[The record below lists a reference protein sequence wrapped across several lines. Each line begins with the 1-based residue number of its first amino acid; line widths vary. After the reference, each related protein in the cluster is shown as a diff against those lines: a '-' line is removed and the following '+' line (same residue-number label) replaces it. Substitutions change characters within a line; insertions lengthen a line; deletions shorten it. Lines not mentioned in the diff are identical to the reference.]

1 MESQGNGLNRRR
13 SERKNV
19 AYTFTYS
26 IEEPYDLRVKIGI
39 ADDRDVLML
48 NLSDLCMAIITKDD
62 LPVGAKLLL
71 EFNLMNLNLKGEE
84 RFKHI
89 KVSGEV
95 MSNIILPNA
104 DHRIGICFTKISEE
118 DKIAIGEFVKFS
130 NIASQ

>member
-48 NLSDLCMAIITKDD
+48 NLSDLGMAIITKDD

-104 DHRIGICFTKISEE
+104 DHRIVICFTKISEE